1 MTNLR
6 IAVEGR
12 LSDLSDAERGILLDR
27 SPSEA
32 SSLVAAVAEILADV
46 RDRGDRALL
55 DMAARFDGVTMESV
69 EVPMAR
75 CVEALDALAPEVRT
89 ALERAATN
97 IRAFHEAQ
105 RPDPVRL
112 EVEPGVVLERRWS
125 PLEAVGVYA
134 PGGRAS
140 YPSSVLM
147 GVIPARVAGVRD
159 VVVCSP
165 PADDGL
171 PPRAVLAAAALG
183 GATRVFALGGAGA
196 VAAMAFGTDSVPSV
210 AAIVGPGN
218 QWVTEAKRQVA
229 GDVQIDSPAGP
240 SEVLV
245 VATEGADPERIALE
259 LIAQA
264 EHDPEAAV
272 ALVTPSEGLVNAVR
286 RSLETLVH
294 QAPRRDVVLPAL
306 ATRGGL
312 VVTDSLDEALA
323 FASAYGAEHL
333 AIYTDDPWEDARR
346 VATAGTVFLGEAS
359 AVAFGDYLTGANHVL
374 PTAGLSASYS
384 GLSTM
389 NFVRSYTVQALTP
402 EAAGAMAGDVAT
414 LAVEEGLPGHAAAA
428 LARLAEASRVPG
440 VTRGEEE
447 GDNS

>member
-1 MTNLR
+1 MSGIS
-6 IAVEGR
+6 IAVQGR
-12 LSDLSDAERGILLDR
+12 LSELSHAERGILLDR
-27 SPSEA
+27 SPAEA
-32 SSLVAAVAEILADV
+32 STLTPAVAAILADV

-55 DMAARFDGVTMESV
+55 DMAARFDGVDMESV

-75 CVEALDALAPEVRT
+75 CAEALEALAPEVRA
-89 ALERAATN
+89 ALERAAAN
-97 IRAFHEAQ
+97 IRAFHQAQ
-105 RPDPVRL
+105 RPDRVRL

-125 PLEAVGVYA
+125 ALEAVGVYA
-134 PGGRAS
+134 PGGRAA

-147 GVIPARVAGVRD
+147 GVIPAKVAGVGE

-165 PADDGL
+165 PAEDGL
-171 PPRAVLAAAALG
+171 PPKTVLAAAALG

-196 VAAMAFGTDSVPSV
+196 VAAMAFGTESVPGV

-240 SEVLV
+240 SELLV

-272 ALVTPSEGLVNAVR
+272 ALVTPSERLTIAVR
-286 RSLETLVH
+286 RSLETLLPGT
-294 QAPRRDVVLPAL
+294 PRLDVVGPAL
-306 ATRGGL
+306 AARGGL
-312 VVTDSLDEALA
+312 VTADSLEEALD

-333 AIYTDDPWEDARR
+333 AIYTDDPWEDARN
-346 VATAGTVFLGEAS
+346 VVTAGTVFIGEPS

-389 NFVRSYTVQALTP
+389 NFLRSYTVQALTA
-402 EAAGAMAGDVAT
+402 EAASAMARDVAT
-414 LAVEEGLPGHAAAA
+414 LAMEEGLPGHAAAA
-428 LARLAEASRVPG
+428 LARLTQGPEA
-440 VTRGEEE
+440 RGAARIAEEE
-447 GDNS
+447 DAS

>member
-1 MTNLR
+1 MC
-6 IAVEGR
+6 I
-12 LSDLSDAERGILLDR
+12 
-27 SPSEA
+27 
-32 SSLVAAVAEILADV
+32 
-46 RDRGDRALL
+46 RD
-55 DMAARFDGVTMESV
+55 S
-69 EVPMAR
+69 
-75 CVEALDALAPEVRT
+75 
-89 ALERAATN
+89 
-97 IRAFHEAQ
+97 HEAQ

-245 VATEGADPERIALE
+245 GATEGADPERIALE

-286 RSLETLVH
+286 RSLETLVP

-346 VATAGTVFLGEAS
+346 VVTAGTVFLGEAS

-389 NFVRSYTVQALTP
+389 NFVRSYTVQALTT
-402 EAAGAMAGDVAT
+402 EAAGAMARDVAT
-414 LAVEEGLPGHAAAA
+414 LAIEEGLPGHAAAA
-428 LARLAEASRVPG
+428 LARLADEPGGYGVARV
-440 VTRGEEE
+440 TEEE
-447 GDNS
+447 DDS